1 MVARILAIAGSD
13 SGGGAGIQA
22 DIKTITALGG
32 YAMTAVTAITV
43 QNTQGVGAVH
53 GVPPEIVAGQI
64 RACID
69 DIGVDA
75 IKIGMLG
82 NEAVINAV
90 ADALAG
96 VNVPI
101 VLDPVMIAKGGAA
114 LIEEEAVWAMMQR
127 LLPMASV
134 ITPNVPELVALTETE
149 VEDAADMLLAAQ
161 ELLNAGPMNSRAAVL
176 AKGGHLEG
184 DQLTDW
190 LVTRQGHLAFTDAKI
205 ETKSSH
211 GTGCTLSSAL
221 ACSLGQ
227 GMALPE
233 AVQRARAFVRLALR
247 SAPGLGQG
255 HGPMGHGQVVN
266 DISAPA
272 PVLNQ
277 ITVPA
282 TDYATSLAFYRQL
295 GLRLIVDS
303 PDNGYA
309 RFEAGNGV
317 TLSIHVGDGQAGGAT
332 VYLESLRLDAWV
344 AALIAAGLVF
354 EQLPQ
359 DEDWLWREARLRD
372 PAGNRICLYAA
383 GEARRFP
390 PWRV

>member
-1 MVARILAIAGSD
+1 MIARILAIAGSD
-13 SGGGAGIQA
+13 SGGAAGIQA

-32 YAMTAVTAITV
+32 FAMTAVTAITV
-43 QNTQGVGAVH
+43 QNTQGVSAVH
-53 GVPPEIVAGQI
+53 AVPPEVVAGQI

-82 NEAVINAV
+82 NEATINAV
-90 ADALAG
+90 AHALDG
-96 VNVPI
+96 VRVPI

-114 LIEEEAVWAMMQR
+114 LIEDEAVWAMMQR

-161 ELLNAGPMNSRAAVL
+161 ELLNVGPRAVL

-190 LVTRQGHLAFTDAKI
+190 LVTRQGHLAFTDTKI
-205 ETKSSH
+205 DTTSSH

-227 GMALPE
+227 GMALPD
-233 AVQRARAFVRLALR
+233 AVKRSRTYVRLALR

-255 HGPMGHGQVVN
+255 HGPMGHGQVIN
-266 DISAPA
+266 DITAPE

-282 TDYATSLAFYRQL
+282 TDYGASVAFYRQL

-303 PDNGYA
+303 PDDFYA

-317 TLSIHVGDGQAGGAT
+317 TLSIHGNDGVAGGAI

-344 AALIAAGLVF
+344 AELAAAGLVID
-354 EQLPQ
+354 QMPR

>member
-43 QNTQGVGAVH
+43 QNTCGVSAVH
-53 GVPPEIVAGQI
+53 AVPPEIVAGQI

-82 NEAVINAV
+82 NEATINAV
-90 ADALAG
+90 ADALEG
-96 VNVPI
+96 VRVPI
-101 VLDPVMIAKGGAA
+101 VLDPVMIAKGGAS

-127 LLPMASV
+127 LLPMATV

-161 ELLNAGPMNSRAAVL
+161 ELLNAGPRAVL

-190 LVTRQGHLAFTDAKI
+190 LVTRHGHLAFTDSKI
-205 ETKSSH
+205 DTTSSH

-221 ACSLGQ
+221 ACGLGQ
-227 GMALPE
+227 GLSLPE
-233 AVQRARAFVRLALR
+233 AVKRARTYVRLALR

-255 HGPMGHGQVVN
+255 HGPMGHGQVIN
-266 DISAPA
+266 DITALA

-282 TDYATSLAFYRQL
+282 TDYAASIAFYRQL

-303 PDNGYA
+303 PDNFYA
-309 RFEAGNGV
+309 LFEAGNGV

-332 VYLESLRLDAWV
+332 VYLESLRLDSWV
-344 AALIAAGLVF
+344 AELAAAGLVID
-354 EQLPQ
+354 QMPQ
-359 DEDWLWREARLRD
+359 DEDWLWREARLTD

>member
-1 MVARILAIAGSD
+1 
-13 SGGGAGIQA
+13 
-22 DIKTITALGG
+22 
-32 YAMTAVTAITV
+32 MTAVTAITV
-43 QNTQGVGAVH
+43 QNTCGVSAVH
-53 GVPPEIVAGQI
+53 AAPPEIVAGQI
-64 RACID
+64 RACVD

-82 NEAVINAV
+82 NEATISAV

-96 VNVPI
+96 VRVPI

-161 ELLNAGPMNSRAAVL
+161 ELLNAGPMNNRGAVL

-205 ETKSSH
+205 ATTSSH

-227 GMALPE
+227 GMSLPD
-233 AVQRARAFVRLALR
+233 AVKRARTYVRLALR

-255 HGPMGHGQVVN
+255 HGPMGHGAVVN

-282 TDYATSLAFYRQL
+282 MDYAASLAFYRQL

-303 PDNGYA
+303 PDNFYA

-317 TLSIHVGDGQAGGAT
+317 TLSIHVGDGLAGGAT
-332 VYLESLRLDAWV
+332 VYLETLRLDAWV
-344 AALIAAGLVF
+344 AELAAAGLPF
-354 EQLPQ
+354 QQLPR
-359 DEDWLWREARLRD
+359 DEDWHWREARLLD
-372 PAGNRICLYAA
+372 PAGNHICLYAA

>member
-1 MVARILAIAGSD
+1 MVARILVIAGSD

-22 DIKTITALGG
+22 DIKTITTLGG

-43 QNTQGVGAVH
+43 QNTLGVSAVH
-53 GVPPEIVAGQI
+53 AIPPEIVAGQI

-82 NEAVINAV
+82 NEATINAV
-90 ADALAG
+90 ADALEG
-96 VNVPI
+96 VRVPI
-101 VLDPVMIAKGGAA
+101 VLDPVMVAKGGAA

-127 LLPMASV
+127 LLPLASV

-161 ELLNAGPMNSRAAVL
+161 ELLNAGPRAVL

-184 DQLTDW
+184 EQLTDW
-190 LVTRQGHLAFTDAKI
+190 LVTRQGHQFFTDAKI
-205 ETKSSH
+205 DTSSCH

-221 ACSLGQ
+221 ACGLGQ
-227 GMALPE
+227 GLSLPD
-233 AVQRARAFVRLALR
+233 AVKRARLYVRLALR

-255 HGPMGHGQVVN
+255 HGPMGHGQVIN
-266 DISAPA
+266 DITALA

-277 ITVPA
+277 VTVPA
-282 TDYATSLAFYRQL
+282 NDYAASLAFYRRM

-303 PDNGYA
+303 PDDGYA

-317 TLSIHVGDGQAGGAT
+317 TLSIHVGDGQAGGVT
-332 VYLESLRLDAWV
+332 VYLESLRLDAYV
-344 AALIAAGLVF
+344 AELAAAGLLL
-354 EQLPQ
+354 EQAPRN
-359 DEDWLWREARLRD
+359 EDWLWREARLRD

>member
-1 MVARILAIAGSD
+1 MTARILAIAGSD

-43 QNTQGVGAVH
+43 QNTLGVTGIH
-53 GVPPEIVAGQI
+53 GVPPEMVAAQI

-82 NEAVINAV
+82 NEATINAV

-96 VNVPI
+96 VRVPI

-114 LIEEEAVWAMMQR
+114 LIDEEAVWALMQR
-127 LLPMASV
+127 LLPLARV
-134 ITPNVPELVALTETE
+134 VTPNVPELVALTETE
-149 VEDAADMLLAAQ
+149 IEDSADMLLAAQ
-161 ELLNAGPMNSRAAVL
+161 ELLNAGPQAVL

-184 DQLTDW
+184 DVVTDW
-190 LVTRQGHLAFTDAKI
+190 LVTRHGHQAHGDTRIA
-205 ETKSSH
+205 TRHSH

-221 ACSLGQ
+221 ACGLGQ
-227 GMALPE
+227 GLSLPD
-233 AVQRARAFVRLALR
+233 AVVRARAYVRLALR

-255 HGPMGHGQVVN
+255 HGPLGHGAVVN

-277 ITVPA
+277 VTLPA
-282 TDYATSLAFYRQL
+282 SDHAASLAFYRQL

-317 TLSIHVGDGQAGGAT
+317 TLSIHVGHGQPGAGAM
-332 VYLESLRLDAWV
+332 L
-344 AALIAAGLVF
+344 
-354 EQLPQ
+354 
-359 DEDWLWREARLRD
+359 
-372 PAGNRICLYAA
+372 
-383 GEARRFP
+383 
-390 PWRV
+390 

>member
-1 MVARILAIAGSD
+1 MTARILVIAGSD

-43 QNTQGVGAVH
+43 QNTLGVSAVH
-53 GVPPEIVAGQI
+53 AIPPEIVAGQI

-82 NEAVINAV
+82 NEATINAV
-90 ADALAG
+90 ADALEG
-96 VNVPI
+96 CRVPI

-114 LIEEEAVWAMMQR
+114 LIEEDAVWAMMQR
-127 LLPMASV
+127 LLPLASV

-161 ELLNAGPMNSRAAVL
+161 ELLNAGPRAVL

-205 ETKSSH
+205 DTSSSH

-221 ACSLGQ
+221 AFGLGQ
-227 GMALPE
+227 GLSLPD
-233 AVQRARAFVRLALR
+233 AVKRARSYVRIALR
-247 SAPGLGQG
+247 SAPGLGKG
-255 HGPMGHGQVVN
+255 HGPMGHGAVMN
-266 DISAPA
+266 DITALA

-282 TDYATSLAFYRQL
+282 TDYGASVAFYRQL

-317 TLSIHVGDGQAGGAT
+317 TLSIHVGDGQAGCAT
-332 VYLESLRLDAWV
+332 IYLESLRLDAWV
-344 AALIAAGLVF
+344 AELVAAGLVI
-354 EQLPQ
+354 EQMPR
-359 DEDWLWREARLRD
+359 DEDWLWREARLPD

>member
-43 QNTQGVGAVH
+43 QNTCGVSAVH
-53 GVPPEIVAGQI
+53 AVPPEIVAGQI

-82 NEAVINAV
+82 NEATINAV
-90 ADALAG
+90 ADALEG
-96 VNVPI
+96 VRVPI
-101 VLDPVMIAKGGAA
+101 VLDPVMIAKGGAS
-114 LIEEEAVWAMMQR
+114 LIEEEAVWALMQR
-127 LLPMASV
+127 LLPMATV

-161 ELLNAGPMNSRAAVL
+161 ELLNAGPRAVL

-205 ETKSSH
+205 DTTNSH

-221 ACSLGQ
+221 ACGLGQ
-227 GMALPE
+227 GLSLPE
-233 AVQRARAFVRLALR
+233 AVKRARTYVRLALR

-255 HGPMGHGQVVN
+255 HGPMGHGQVIN
-266 DISAPA
+266 DITALA

-282 TDYATSLAFYRQL
+282 TDYAASIAFYRQL

-303 PDNGYA
+303 PDNFYA

-332 VYLESLRLDAWV
+332 VYLESLRLDSWV
-344 AALIAAGLVF
+344 AELQRPG
-354 EQLPQ
+354 
-359 DEDWLWREARLRD
+359 W
-372 PAGNRICLYAA
+372 
-383 GEARRFP
+383 
-390 PWRV
+390 